1 MTLRIS
7 VHGLHERIV
16 SRNPALLQGSPRL
29 WYTPSV
35 RVYLD
40 LCCLKRPF
48 DLQEQAIV
56 RLQTEAVLSILAL
69 PSETV
74 ELLRSQAHL
83 LENSLNP
90 VQSRREAV
98 ALWLSG
104 RPPTVPAEIETS
116 TRIEELVAKG
126 FKSFDA
132 FHLTCAELSGATV
145 FLSVDIRLLRLAARL
160 TRELRVRVADPVH
173 FVEEIAQWTH

>member
-1 MTLRIS
+1 M
-7 VHGLHERIV
+7 
-16 SRNPALLQGSPRL
+16 
-29 WYTPSV
+29 

-69 PSETV
+69 PEGTV
-74 ELLRSQAHL
+74 ELVQSPALV

-90 VQSRREAV
+90 NQARREAV
-98 ALWLSG
+98 ELWLAKAV
-104 RPPTVPAEIETS
+104 TVSPNDAELA
-116 TRIEELVAKG
+116 TRVDELVAKG

-132 FHLTCAELSGATV
+132 FHLASAELSGAAV
-145 FLSVDIRLLRLAARL
+145 FLTVDIQILRLASRVAG
-160 TRELRVRVADPVH
+160 ELRIPVNDPVH
-173 FVEEIAQWTH
+173 FIEEVSQWKH